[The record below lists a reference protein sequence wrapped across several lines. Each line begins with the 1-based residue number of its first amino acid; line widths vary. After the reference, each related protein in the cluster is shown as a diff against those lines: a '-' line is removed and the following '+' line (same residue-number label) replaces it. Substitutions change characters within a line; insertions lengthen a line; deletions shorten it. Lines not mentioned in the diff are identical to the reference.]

1 MNLYITTDN
10 QKLLWDLICNKS
22 TITNY
27 FQYLPPNN
35 KFIWFKQIIQKH
47 YNENSNINNYTQLK
61 DLNKKTILYMLNDIP
76 SQNQMNTIQTN
87 NIITPEIEVNK
98 KSDDYQDQ
106 YNNRINDYQNM
117 LKKDVPTE
125 IDFTNK
131 QYDDVIT
138 NMDELLRIQQES
150 RKLDIQHAIIPN
162 KKLNIDR
169 NSNNIDIE
177 IESLVKIENKKQIS
191 WGENKIYFDNNESAE
206 QLVMYHEDFMS
217 IRNQFHYINNEINNI
232 KKLLH
237 EKPLHP

>member
-35 KFIWFKQIIQKH
+35 KYIWFKQIIQKH

-106 YNNRINDYQNM
+106 YNTRINDYQNM

-131 QYDDVIT
+131 QDDDVIT

-162 KKLNIDR
+162 KKLNIDQ
-169 NSNNIDIE
+169 NSHDIIIE
-177 IESLVKIENKKQIS
+177 TETINKIESKKHIS

-206 QLVMYHEDFMS
+206 QLIMYHEDIMS

-232 KKLLH
+232 KKLLNQ
-237 EKPLHP
+237 

>member
-131 QYDDVIT
+131 QDDDVIT

-237 EKPLHP
+237 EKPL

>member
-35 KFIWFKQIIQKH
+35 KYIWFKQIIQKH

-76 SQNQMNTIQTN
+76 SQNQMNTNQTN

-131 QYDDVIT
+131 QDDDVIT

-237 EKPLHP
+237 EKPL